1 MPGVPRIG
9 SDQGSLMLLATLIA
23 IPLLLIWALT
33 LVDIVRRHDLRT
45 SSKVLWALAVLIV
58 PVIGAI
64 VYWVARPPQATDRPT
79 TLDGVGDESFEPI
92 RRHHGPA

>member
-1 MPGVPRIG
+1 
-9 SDQGSLMLLATLIA
+9 MLLATLIA

-33 LVDIVRRHDLRT
+33 FVDIVRRHDLRT
-45 SSKVLWALAVLIV
+45 SSKALWALAVLLV

-79 TLDGVGDESFEPI
+79 TLDAVGDESFEPI
-92 RRHHGPA
+92 RRRHGPA